1 MEQLDVLFLIGI
13 VSSKRKLL
21 QFAYR
26 SGYMQPVL
34 YSRQCDDDDLFAL
47 GWPRDFI
54 MCDL

>member
-1 MEQLDVLFLIGI
+1 MEQLEVLFLIGI
-13 VSSKRKLL
+13 VSSERKLL

-26 SGYMQPVL
+26 SGYMQLGCGDANV
-34 YSRQCDDDDLFAL
+34 DDLFAL